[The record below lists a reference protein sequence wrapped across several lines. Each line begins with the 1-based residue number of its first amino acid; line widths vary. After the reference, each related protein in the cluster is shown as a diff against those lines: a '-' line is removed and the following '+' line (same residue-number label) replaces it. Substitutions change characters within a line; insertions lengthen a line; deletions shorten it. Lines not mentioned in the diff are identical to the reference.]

1 MHKPCVDLES
11 QQAQNGCQKE
21 LINLLHLGMEAA
33 VITETLMEPE
43 VGGLGELCMVGAVV
57 GIYAFAL

>member
-1 MHKPCVDLES
+1 
-11 QQAQNGCQKE
+11 
-21 LINLLHLGMEAA
+21 MEAA

-43 VGGLGELCMVGAVV
+43 VGGLGELRMVGAVV